1 MPTDLAIRPY
11 AAGDE
16 AHVLALWNATMWA
29 DPIDSAT
36 WRTRYLLDA
45 NFAAGACLVAI
56 DGKGGGAVGF
66 VLGMTAKNAAT
77 HSPHLSDAWIVAF
90 GVAEPYRR
98 QGVARALFDQLEA
111 TWRGTG
117 VGKVTVGPYI
127 PSYVTPGV
135 DEHSYAEAVRF
146 LRAWGAETLSRPL
159 SMKVSLTGYR
169 PSEASLALVG
179 NLESTG
185 IRVRPADPSDIMP
198 LLQFLDEHFAHWR
211 PDATSVLADLYG
223 SDSRAVTMHVA
234 EEQGRII
241 GYAQSRGERFGPFGV
256 NEAHRGRGIGTVLLS
271 STLLA
276 MRARGFHCAWFLW
289 TSDRAAKL
297 YGEHGF
303 EEVRRFK
310 LMAKTLSP

>member
-1 MPTDLAIRPY
+1 MPTDIGVRPY

-16 AHVLALWNATMWA
+16 AHILALWNAAMWA

-36 WRTRYLLDA
+36 WRTRYLLDP
-45 NFAAGACLVAI
+45 NFAAEECLVAF
-56 DGKGGGAVGF
+56 GSRGGQLVGF
-66 VLGMTAKNAAT
+66 VLGMTAKAGGDR
-77 HSPHLSDAWIVAF
+77 SPQPPDAWIVAF

-111 TWRGTG
+111 TWRKAGI
-117 VGKVTVGPYI
+117 GKVTVGPYI

-135 DEHSYAEAVRF
+135 DELAYPEAVLF

-159 SMKVSLTGYR
+159 SMKASLTGYR
-169 PSEASLALVG
+169 PSEASLALVE

-185 IRVRPADPSDIMP
+185 IRIRPADPADILP

-211 PDATSVLADLYG
+211 PDAASVLSKLYG
-223 SDSRAVTMHVA
+223 SDPRAVTMHIA
-234 EEQGRII
+234 EEHGRII
-241 GYAQSRGERFGPFGV
+241 GYAQSRSERFGPFGV
-256 NEAHRGRGIGTVLLS
+256 DETYRGSGIGAVLLS
-271 STLLA
+271 TTLLA

-297 YGEHGF
+297 YREHGF
-303 EEVRRFK
+303 EEVRRFQ
-310 LMAKTLSP
+310 LMTKTLTP